1 MLFISAI
8 RLHRTCPR
16 FWGPNRETCC
26 CPVLRSKPVN
36 LLPPSFVAWIG
47 KPASS
52 DVDVCPASAKFWRLQ
67 VFHAPAAWVAYSSL
81 SPPSSLTWPPMTL
94 SGLLR
99 SLGPSLLMFTIHR
112 PCSVGMNLL
121 LDLHRIRWLP
131 HHMVRL
137 YITSQEIHQIYTILS
152 ITREGGHRWSL
163 KNIFGSARVGSVYSG
178 VYSGV
183 STHVHSLFRRLVRLH
198 HHCWEKISTC
208 VGMLLC
214 VASTTHYSTNW
225 RSSFERLSRV
235 ISTEIMI
242 HSPTR
247 EFKRKWIERFV
258 LESPF
263 STGIGGARTQ

>member
-112 PCSVGMNLL
+112 PLVRRHEPFAWPSPHPLTATSHDAPVHHEPRDTSNLHNIINHSWGWPL
-121 LDLHRIRWLP
+121 LILKK
-131 HHMVRL
+131 
-137 YITSQEIHQIYTILS
+137 YIWE
-152 ITREGGHRWSL
+152 REGW
-163 KNIFGSARVGSVYSG
+163 KCI
-178 VYSGV
+178 
-183 STHVHSLFRRLVRLH
+183 
-198 HHCWEKISTC
+198 
-208 VGMLLC
+208 
-214 VASTTHYSTNW
+214 
-225 RSSFERLSRV
+225 
-235 ISTEIMI
+235 
-242 HSPTR
+242 
-247 EFKRKWIERFV
+247 
-258 LESPF
+258 
-263 STGIGGARTQ
+263 